1 MLLEEY
7 INVINAIRSYVNGEK
22 MDQAFC
28 SNLAGAY
35 QICKKHNLTALM
47 AEVLDRTD
55 VDKRSPIYQRW
66 QMEKNQ
72 AVYKN
77 VLMDVEREEIIAFFE
92 EKNIWYLL
100 LKGLIIREY
109 YPNPALREMS
119 DNDILVDRK
128 YMKDIY
134 DFMVGRGYS
143 IKGYGTS
150 NHDEY
155 LKKPAYNFEMHR
167 ALFDK
172 DDYESWNS
180 YFDNIFDKLTKK
192 SENSLEYVFKE
203 EDFYI
208 YFMVHTYKHYASGGM
223 GLRTIVDVYLY
234 LRKNKELDFSYVE
247 KELGKLNIADF
258 EKQFRKLC
266 FDVFSVNKSDAKADW
281 YEGLPT
287 DEKNMLD
294 YIMGAGTYGNLD
306 NLVANKLGDD
316 DDVKKSK
323 FKYVFRRVFPD
334 YKSFKKYHPLICR
347 YKVLVPFGYLF
358 RIIKL
363 PFTGWKRAM
372 AELKAVLRK

>member
-7 INVINAIRSYVNGEK
+7 INVINAIRSYVNGEE

-155 LKKPAYNFEMHR
+155 LKKPADNFEMHR

-172 DDYESWNS
+172 DDYESWNN
-180 YFDNIFDKLTKK
+180 YFDNVFDKLTKK

-223 GLRTIVDVYLY
+223 GLRTILDVYLY

-266 FDVFSVNKSDAKADW
+266 FDVFSVNESDAKADW

-294 YIMGAGTYGNLD
+294 YIMGAGTYGNFD

>member
-7 INVINAIRSYVNGEK
+7 INVINAIRSYVNGEE

-155 LKKPAYNFEMHR
+155 LKKPAYNFEMHG

-172 DDYESWNS
+172 DDYESWNN
-180 YFDNIFDKLTKK
+180 YFDNVFDKLTKK

-208 YFMVHTYKHYASGGM
+208 YFMVHTYKHYAGGGM
-223 GLRTIVDVYLY
+223 GLRTILDVYLY

-266 FDVFSVNKSDAKADW
+266 FDVFIVNESDAKADW
-281 YEGLPT
+281 YECLPT

-294 YIMGAGTYGNLD
+294 YIMGAGTYGNVD

>member
-208 YFMVHTYKHYASGGM
+208 YFMVHTYKHYASGG
-223 GLRTIVDVYLY
+223 IVL
-234 LRKNKELDFSYVE
+234 SP
-247 KELGKLNIADF
+247 I
-258 EKQFRKLC
+258 
-266 FDVFSVNKSDAKADW
+266 
-281 YEGLPT
+281 P
-287 DEKNMLD
+287 
-294 YIMGAGTYGNLD
+294 
-306 NLVANKLGDD
+306 
-316 DDVKKSK
+316 
-323 FKYVFRRVFPD
+323 
-334 YKSFKKYHPLICR
+334 PL
-347 YKVLVPFGYLF
+347 
-358 RIIKL
+358 
-363 PFTGWKRAM
+363 A
-372 AELKAVLRK
+372 

>member
-1 MLLEEY
+1 MLLEEFIY
-7 INVINAIRSYVNGEK
+7 VFNAFRSFVYGEEL
-22 MDQAFC
+22 DQVFC
-28 SNLAGAY
+28 SILAGAY

-134 DFMVGRGYS
+134 DFMVDRGYS

-155 LKKPAYNFEMHR
+155 LKKQAKNFEMQR

-172 DDYESWNS
+172 DDYESWNN
-180 YFDNIFDKLTKK
+180 YFDNVFDKLTKK

-208 YFMVHTYKHYASGGM
+208 YFMVHTYKHYAGGGM
-223 GLRTIVDVYLY
+223 GLRTILDVYLY

-266 FDVFSVNKSDAKADW
+266 FDVFSVNESDAKADW

-294 YIMGAGTYGNLD
+294 YIMGAGTYGNVD

>member
-7 INVINAIRSYVNGEK
+7 INVINAIRSYVNGEE

-172 DDYESWNS
+172 DDYESWNN
-180 YFDNIFDKLTKK
+180 YFDNVFDKLTKK

-208 YFMVHTYKHYASGGM
+208 YFMVHTYKHYAGGGM
-223 GLRTIVDVYLY
+223 GLRTILDVYLY

-266 FDVFSVNKSDAKADW
+266 FDVFIVNESDAKADW
-281 YEGLPT
+281 YECLPT
-287 DEKNMLD
+287 D
-294 YIMGAGTYGNLD
+294 
-306 NLVANKLGDD
+306 
-316 DDVKKSK
+316 
-323 FKYVFRRVFPD
+323 
-334 YKSFKKYHPLICR
+334 
-347 YKVLVPFGYLF
+347 
-358 RIIKL
+358 
-363 PFTGWKRAM
+363 
-372 AELKAVLRK
+372 

>member
-7 INVINAIRSYVNGEK
+7 INVINAIRSYVNGEE

-55 VDKRSPIYQRW
+55 VDKRSTIYQRW

-167 ALFDK
+167 ALIDK
-172 DDYESWNS
+172 DDYESWNN
-180 YFDNIFDKLTKK
+180 YFDNVFDKLTKK

-208 YFMVHTYKHYASGGM
+208 YFMVHTYKHYAGGGM
-223 GLRTIVDVYLY
+223 GLRTILDVYLY

-266 FDVFSVNKSDAKADW
+266 FDVFSVNESDAKADW

-294 YIMGAGTYGNLD
+294 YIMGAGTYGNVD

>member
-7 INVINAIRSYVNGEK
+7 INVINAIRSYVNGEE

-172 DDYESWNS
+172 
-180 YFDNIFDKLTKK
+180 
-192 SENSLEYVFKE
+192 E

-223 GLRTIVDVYLY
+223 GLRTILDVYLY

-266 FDVFSVNKSDAKADW
+266 FDVFSVNESDAKADW

-294 YIMGAGTYGNLD
+294 YIMGAGTYGNVD

-323 FKYVFRRVFPD
+323 FKYVFR
-334 YKSFKKYHPLICR
+334 S
-347 YKVLVPFGYLF
+347 
-358 RIIKL
+358 IIH
-363 PFTGWKRAM
+363 
-372 AELKAVLRK
+372 

>member
-7 INVINAIRSYVNGEK
+7 INVINAIRSYVNGEE

-47 AEVLDRTD
+47 AEVLDI
-55 VDKRSPIYQRW
+55 DKRSPIYQRW

-155 LKKPAYNFEMHR
+155 LKKPGYNFEMHS

-172 DDYESWNS
+172 DDYESWNN
-180 YFDNIFDKLTKK
+180 YFDNVFDKLTKK

-208 YFMVHTYKHYASGGM
+208 YFMVHTYKHYAGGGM
-223 GLRTIVDVYLY
+223 GLRTILDVYLY

-266 FDVFSVNKSDAKADW
+266 FDVFSVNESDAKADW

-294 YIMGAGTYGNLD
+294 YIMGAGTYGNVD

>member
-1 MLLEEY
+1 
-7 INVINAIRSYVNGEK
+7 
-22 MDQAFC
+22 
-28 SNLAGAY
+28 
-35 QICKKHNLTALM
+35 
-47 AEVLDRTD
+47 
-55 VDKRSPIYQRW
+55 
-66 QMEKNQ
+66 
-72 AVYKN
+72 
-77 VLMDVEREEIIAFFE
+77 
-92 EKNIWYLL
+92 
-100 LKGLIIREY
+100 
-109 YPNPALREMS
+109 
-119 DNDILVDRK
+119 
-128 YMKDIY
+128 
-134 DFMVGRGYS
+134 
-143 IKGYGTS
+143 
-150 NHDEY
+150 
-155 LKKPAYNFEMHR
+155 
-167 ALFDK
+167 
-172 DDYESWNS
+172 
-180 YFDNIFDKLTKK
+180 
-192 SENSLEYVFKE
+192 
-203 EDFYI
+203 
-208 YFMVHTYKHYASGGM
+208 MVHTYKHYASGGM
-223 GLRTIVDVYLY
+223 GLRTILDVYLY

-266 FDVFSVNKSDAKADW
+266 FDVFSVNESDAKADW

-294 YIMGAGTYGNLD
+294 YIMGAGTYGNFD